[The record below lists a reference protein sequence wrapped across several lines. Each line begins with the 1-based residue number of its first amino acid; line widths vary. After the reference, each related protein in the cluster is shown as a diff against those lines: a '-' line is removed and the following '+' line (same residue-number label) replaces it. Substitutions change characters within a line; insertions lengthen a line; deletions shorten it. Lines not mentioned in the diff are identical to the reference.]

1 MRSRTLLS
9 PRLLGALAFA
19 MIGCGLPANANA
31 FGPDSFE
38 AGPQWNGF
46 YAGGQLGGAWNNTD
60 WSYANRNWFNTIGPA
75 KVIDTFDMDA
85 NGVIGGG
92 QLGYNF
98 QAGSW
103 VLGAEWSLAA
113 ADLDTS
119 RSSPAFPTDRYTAS
133 YNALTTVV
141 GRLGYAAG
149 SWLAYA
155 KAGYAGADV
164 DLTLFDPGTPVRA
177 SDTTWANGWTV
188 GGGVE
193 FKVSQA
199 ISLGVDYGY
208 ASLDTSNWELDCA
221 SCPTG
226 FAGGGVPVVEGDI
239 TVQSVTARLNFLFGR

>member
-1 MRSRTLLS
+1 MRSRTLL
-9 PRLLGALAFA
+9 PRLLGALAFT
-19 MIGCGLPANANA
+19 MLGCGVPADANA
-31 FGPDSFE
+31 FGPDSFD
-38 AGPQWNGF
+38 AGPQWSGF

-60 WSYANRNWFNTIGPA
+60 WRYANRNWFNTIGAA
-75 KVIDTFDMDA
+75 KVIDTFDMDSS
-85 NGVIGGG
+85 GVIGGG

-133 YNALTTVV
+133 YNALTTVA

-164 DLTLFDPGTPVRA
+164 DLTLFDSPTPVRA
-177 SDTTWANGWTV
+177 SDSTWANGWTV

-208 ASLDTSNWELDCA
+208 ASLDTSNWALDCA

-226 FAGGGVPVVEGDI
+226 IGGGVPAVEGDI

>member
-1 MRSRTLLS
+1 MRSHSLS
-9 PRLLGALAFA
+9 SLRLFGGLVFVL
-19 MIGCGLPANANA
+19 IGCGAPANANWV
-31 FGPDSFE
+31 GPEPLD
-38 AGPQWNGF
+38 ALQWGGF
-46 YAGGQLGGAWNNTD
+46 YAGGQIGGAWNDTD
-60 WSYANRNWFNTIGPA
+60 WRYANRNWFNTIGPA
-75 KVIDTFDMDA
+75 KVIDSFNMDTS
-85 NGVIGGG
+85 GVIGGG

-113 ADLDTS
+113 ADLHTS
-119 RSSPAFPTDRYTAS
+119 LTSSVFPSDRYTAS
-133 YNALTTVV
+133 YNALTTAV

-164 DLTLFDPGTPVRA
+164 HLTLFDRSTPVRA
-177 SDTTWANGWTV
+177 SNSSWANGWTV

-208 ASLDTSNWELDCA
+208 ASLDTSNWALDCA

-226 FAGGGVPVVEGDI
+226 FAGGGVPAVEGDI
-239 TVQSVTARLNFLFGR
+239 TIQSVTARLNFLFGR